1 MKNTKIIIVLLVL
14 SLLFAVVPTDI
25 DAKVYED
32 TLRLHILARSD
43 SEEDQAI
50 KIYVRDKLLQKYG
63 ILFSDSAS
71 KVEATKLAKEKLET
85 IKEDVELW
93 LTEINCEQSVEIVI
107 GEEWY
112 DTREYNGFIL
122 PKGIYTSL
130 RIMLDGGN
138 GKNWWCVLY
147 PPLCT
152 EIASERAPADDA
164 FSGYTDEVE
173 FLVKNGRYNIKF
185 KLLEI
190 ISEAFGQN
198 S

>member
-198 S
+198 G